1 MVATISQFCQRTCVV
16 TFCSNTTMW
25 LIADT
30 KKELTCVT
38 FDNGWDH
45 VQGTNGIWVKNVG
58 VQVVSGDCVLNNCG
72 YFDGHSF
79 LSIPFFKNNYHKNGF
94 TVSFF
99 FKSSSE
105 SKMMTLAMISNGC
118 SDSDY
123 ASTNADMSLSISHF
137 NSEVDTE
144 VMQEEL
150 KWAGLIAHV
159 SICFSFSFSSPY
171 QLHRGC
177 SHLQHVS
184 TPRGIYPVPDHCS
197 ISDNINLNQ
206 FLSHPKHYSKCHPDT
221 KIDVII
227 YYHEL
232 VSLVIIKEHTE
243 DFCESHA
250 QCITN

>member
-1 MVATISQFCQRTCVV
+1 
-16 TFCSNTTMW
+16 MW

-99 FKSSSE
+99 FKSASE

-171 QLHRGC
+171 NSYIEVVVIC
-177 SHLQHVS
+177 STFRLLVVYIQSQIIVVFQATSTEINFCRTLSATVS
-184 TPRGIYPVPDHCS
+184 VIRI
-197 ISDNINLNQ
+197 Q
-206 FLSHPKHYSKCHPDT
+206 R
-221 KIDVII
+221 IDVII

-250 QCITN
+250 QYITN